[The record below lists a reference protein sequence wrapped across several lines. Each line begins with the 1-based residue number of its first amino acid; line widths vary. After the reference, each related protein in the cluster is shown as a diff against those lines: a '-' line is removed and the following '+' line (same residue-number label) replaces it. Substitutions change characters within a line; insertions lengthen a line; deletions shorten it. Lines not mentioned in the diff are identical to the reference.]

1 MDTQKRP
8 LLKMAESPNANVAE
22 ELKEFIARA
31 QTEKSVGAVLCARV
45 KVKAYDDYNTK
56 VEATLRR
63 GYTPAEYERF
73 LDSLDIEYYS
83 GYGSFHRIRGH
94 VWFECGAWADRDEYD
109 GAEWW
114 ALRRRP
120 EPPPACQA

>member
-45 KVKAYDDYNTK
+45 KAYDDDNTK

-73 LDSLDIEYYS
+73 LNSLDYEYYS
-83 GYGSFHRIRGH
+83 GYGASHRIRGH